1 VTVVLVMVLNVEG
14 TQNGLKLPKNIKKL
28 KLNKWTLMGGTVL
41 VVVAVF
47 IVGLEVGN
55 GNLQLSFLSSVKS
68 DNQSLPNQLNYSTV
82 NQVYN
87 ALKQNYNGK
96 LTATQL
102 LNGIKEG
109 LAEAT
114 GDPYTEYFS
123 PSEAEA
129 FNDELNNSF
138 SGIGV
143 ELGEDSNDNLIVIS
157 PINGFPAQAAGLKP
171 QDVITSINGQSTSN
185 MSLDVAADDIRGPQN
200 TKVTL
205 GILRDQ
211 TQTLTVTITRQ
222 NIQLPSVTSKILS
235 NNVGYI
241 QISSF
246 SDDTATLAAKAAE
259 QFKQANVKG
268 IILDLR
274 GNPGGLLSAAVSVSS
289 LWLPTNDMVVQEK
302 GTIGNVVYNATGGD
316 ILNGIPTVVLINDGS
331 ASASEITAGA
341 LHDNGAAWLIGIK
354 SFGKGV
360 VQQLINLSNGSELK
374 VTVASWYRPN
384 GQNINHKGITP
395 DQVVNMNDANVG
407 TSSDTQLA
415 AAEAYLLIH

>member
-1 VTVVLVMVLNVEG
+1 MVLNVEG

-55 GNLQLSFLSSVKS
+55 GNLQISFLSSVKS

>member
-1 VTVVLVMVLNVEG
+1 VKLQKHIKSIKFNKWALIGGAIFVVVTV
-14 TQNGLKLPKNIKKL
+14 
-28 KLNKWTLMGGTVL
+28 
-41 VVVAVF
+41 F
-47 IVGLEVGN
+47 IFGLEVGS
-55 GNLQLSFLSSVKS
+55 GSLQLNFLSSVKS

-102 LNGIKEG
+102 LNGLKEG

-123 PSEAEA
+123 PSEAKD
-129 FNDELNNSF
+129 FNNELNNSF

-143 ELGEDSNDNLIVIS
+143 ELGKDSNGNLIVIS
-157 PINGFPAQAAGLKP
+157 PINGFPAQEAGLKP
-171 QDVITSINGQSTSN
+171 QDMITSINGQSTSN
-185 MSLDVAADDIRGPQN
+185 MSLDVAADDIRGAQN

-211 TQTLTVTITRQ
+211 TQTLTVTIIRQ

-235 NNVGYI
+235 GNVGYI

-246 SDDTATLAAKAAE
+246 SDDTVTLAAKAAE
-259 QFKQANVKG
+259 QFKQVNVKG

-302 GTIGNVVYNATGGD
+302 GTVGDVVYDATGGD

-341 LHDNGAAWLIGIK
+341 LHDNGAAWIIGVK

-360 VQQLINLSNGSELK
+360 VQQLINFSNGSELK

-395 DQVVNMNDANVG
+395 DQVVSMNDANVG
-407 TSSDTQLA
+407 TSNDTQLTTAETYLA
-415 AAEAYLLIH
+415 AH

>member
-1 VTVVLVMVLNVEG
+1 MALNVERV
-14 TQNGLKLPKNIKKL
+14 QNGVKLLRHIKSIKF
-28 KLNKWTLMGGTVL
+28 NKWALVGGAAF
-41 VVVAVF
+41 VVAVF
-47 IVGLEVGN
+47 IFGLEVGN
-55 GNLQLSFLSSVKS
+55 GSLQLNFLSSVKS
-68 DNQSLPNQLNYSTV
+68 ENQSLPSQLNYSTV

-87 ALKQNYNGK
+87 VLKQNYNGK

-102 LNGIKEG
+102 LNGLKEG

-123 PSEAEA
+123 PSEAKN
-129 FNDELNNSF
+129 FNNELNNSF

-143 ELGEDSNDNLIVIS
+143 ELGKDSNGNLIVIS

-171 QDVITSINGQSTSN
+171 QDIITSINGQSTSN
-185 MSLDVAADDIRGPQN
+185 MSLDVAANDIRGAQN

-205 GILRDQ
+205 GIVRDQ
-211 TQTLTVTITRQ
+211 AQTLTITIIRQ
-222 NIQLPSVTSKILS
+222 NIQLPSVTSKILP

-246 SDDTATLAAKAAE
+246 SDDTATLATKAAE

-274 GNPGGLLSAAVSVSS
+274 GNPGGLLNAAVSVSS

-302 GTIGNVVYNATGGD
+302 GTVGDVIYNATGGD
-316 ILNGIPTVVLINDGS
+316 VLNGIPTVVLINNGS

-341 LHDNGAAWLIGIK
+341 LHDNGLAWLIGVK

-360 VQQLINLSNGSELK
+360 VQQLINFSNGSELK

-384 GQNINHKGITP
+384 GQNINHQGITP

-407 TSSDTQLA
+407 TSSDTQLT
-415 AAEAYLLIH
+415 AAEVYLAAH

>member
-1 VTVVLVMVLNVEG
+1 MALNVERVQSG
-14 TQNGLKLPKNIKKL
+14 VKLLKHIKSIKF
-28 KLNKWTLMGGTVL
+28 NKWALVGGAAF
-41 VVVAVF
+41 VVAVF
-47 IVGLEVGN
+47 IFGLEVGN
-55 GNLQLSFLSSVKS
+55 GSLQLNFLSSVKS
-68 DNQSLPNQLNYSTV
+68 ENQSLPSQLNYSTV

-87 ALKQNYNGK
+87 VLKQNYNGK

-102 LNGIKEG
+102 LNGLKEG

-123 PSEAEA
+123 PSEAKN
-129 FNDELNNSF
+129 FNNELNNSF

-143 ELGEDSNDNLIVIS
+143 ELGKDSNGNLIVIS

-171 QDVITSINGQSTSN
+171 QDIITSINGQSTSN
-185 MSLDVAADDIRGPQN
+185 MSLDVAANDIRGAQN

-205 GILRDQ
+205 GIVRDQ
-211 TQTLTVTITRQ
+211 AQTLTITIIRQ
-222 NIQLPSVTSKILS
+222 NIQLPSVTSKILP

-246 SDDTATLAAKAAE
+246 SDDTATLATKAAE

-274 GNPGGLLSAAVSVSS
+274 GNPGGLLNAAVSVSS

-302 GTIGNVVYNATGGD
+302 GTVGDVIYNATGGD
-316 ILNGIPTVVLINDGS
+316 VLNGIPTVVLINNGS

-341 LHDNGAAWLIGIK
+341 LHDNGLAWLIGVK

-360 VQQLINLSNGSELK
+360 VQQLINFSNGSELK

-384 GQNINHKGITP
+384 GQNINHQGITP

-407 TSSDTQLA
+407 TSSDTQLT
-415 AAEAYLLIH
+415 AAEVYLAAH

>member
-1 VTVVLVMVLNVEG
+1 M
-14 TQNGLKLPKNIKKL
+14 
-28 KLNKWTLMGGTVL
+28 
-41 VVVAVF
+41 VVAVF
-47 IVGLEVGN
+47 IFGLEVGN
-55 GNLQLSFLSSVKS
+55 GGLQFNFLSSVKS
-68 DNQSLPNQLNYSTV
+68 DNQSLPSQLNYSTV

-96 LTATQL
+96 LTANQL
-102 LNGIKEG
+102 LNGLKEG

-123 PSEAEA
+123 PSEAKN
-129 FNDELNNSF
+129 FNNELNNSF

-143 ELGEDSNDNLIVIS
+143 ELGKDSNGNLIVIS

-171 QDVITSINGQSTSN
+171 QDIITSINGQSTSN
-185 MSLDVAADDIRGPQN
+185 MSLDVAANDIRGAQN

-205 GILRDQ
+205 GIVRGQ
-211 TQTLTVTITRQ
+211 AQTLTVTIIRQ
-222 NIQLPSVTSKILS
+222 NIQLPSVNSKILPNS
-235 NNVGYI
+235 VGYI

-259 QFKQANVKG
+259 QFKQAGVKG

-274 GNPGGLLSAAVSVSS
+274 GNPGGLLNAAVSVSS

-302 GTIGNVVYNATGGD
+302 GTVGDVIYDATGGD
-316 ILNGIPTVVLINDGS
+316 VLNGIPTVVLINDGS

-341 LHDNGAAWLIGIK
+341 LHDNGSAWLIGVK

-360 VQQLINLSNGSELK
+360 VQQLMNFSMVANLGYGRELVSTQWSE
-374 VTVASWYRPN
+374 
-384 GQNINHKGITP
+384 H
-395 DQVVNMNDANVG
+395 
-407 TSSDTQLA
+407 
-415 AAEAYLLIH
+415 

>member
-1 VTVVLVMVLNVEG
+1 MALNVERV
-14 TQNGLKLPKNIKKL
+14 QNGVKLLRHIKSIKF
-28 KLNKWTLMGGTVL
+28 NKWTLVGGAAF
-41 VVVAVF
+41 VVAVF
-47 IVGLEVGN
+47 IFGLEVGN
-55 GNLQLSFLSSVKS
+55 GSLQLNFLSSVKS
-68 DNQSLPNQLNYSTV
+68 ENQSLPSQLNYSTV

-87 ALKQNYNGK
+87 VLKQNYNGK

-102 LNGIKEG
+102 LNGLKEG

-123 PSEAEA
+123 PSEAKN
-129 FNDELNNSF
+129 FNNELNNSF

-143 ELGEDSNDNLIVIS
+143 ELGKDSNGNLIVIS

-171 QDVITSINGQSTSN
+171 QDIITSINGQSTSN
-185 MSLDVAADDIRGPQN
+185 MSLDVAANDIRGAQN

-205 GILRDQ
+205 GIVRDQ
-211 TQTLTVTITRQ
+211 AQTLTITIIRQ
-222 NIQLPSVTSKILS
+222 NIQLPSVTSKILP

-246 SDDTATLAAKAAE
+246 SDDTATLATKAAE

-274 GNPGGLLSAAVSVSS
+274 GNPGGLLNAAVSVSS

-302 GTIGNVVYNATGGD
+302 GTVGDVIYNATGGD
-316 ILNGIPTVVLINDGS
+316 VLNGIPTVVLINNGS

-341 LHDNGAAWLIGIK
+341 LHDNGLAWLIGVK

-360 VQQLINLSNGSELK
+360 VQQLINFSNGSELK

-384 GQNINHKGITP
+384 GQNINHQGITP

-407 TSSDTQLA
+407 TSSDTQLT
-415 AAEAYLLIH
+415 AAEVYLAAH

>member
-1 VTVVLVMVLNVEG
+1 MVLNVEG